1 MPAETRKPSISISG
15 LPSNMARPLE
25 NMKQSI
31 EMITGARPGMKELV
45 GLPNDA
51 SLFQISRTLT
61 FDRSKLIRLSTRQ
74 AIQGIFLL
82 Y

>member
-31 EMITGARPGMKELV
+31 EMITGARPGMKELE

-51 SLFQISRTLT
+51 SLFDVVHTLNKVIARINASGK
-61 FDRSKLIRLSTRQ
+61 DNVR
-74 AIQGIFLL
+74 
-82 Y
+82 

>member
-1 MPAETRKPSISISG
+1 MSAETRKPSISISG
-15 LPSNMARPLE
+15 LPSNMARPFE

-51 SLFQISRTLT
+51 TLFDVVHTLNKVIARINASGK
-61 FDRSKLIRLSTRQ
+61 DNVR
-74 AIQGIFLL
+74 
-82 Y
+82 

>member
-31 EMITGARPGMKELV
+31 EMITGARPGMKELE
-45 GLPNDA
+45 GLPDDA
-51 SLFQISRTLT
+51 TLFDVVR
-61 FDRSKLIRLSTRQ
+61 RLNKVIARINASGKDHVR
-74 AIQGIFLL
+74 
-82 Y
+82 